1 MARLLFNLGAE
12 NMDFPG
18 SDAAWKAYFEA
29 ERGVTFRTIPPTVC
43 ALVGCARPDPGFG
56 WLVSPYRLRYR
67 LPLSPSA
74 SSSTRVWGSSEI

>member
-1 MARLLFNLGAE
+1 
-12 NMDFPG
+12 MDFPG

-56 WLVSPYRLRYR
+56 CLVF
-67 LPLSPSA
+67 
-74 SSSTRVWGSSEI
+74 TV